1 MTYVRWRAYKF
12 PWFFVFLTLTACTRP
27 TILEKMR
34 QEGTLH
40 VITQNGPITYYEGKD
55 GPAGYEF
62 ELAKK
67 LAENWAF
74 SYACGWSPIWNRY
87 MT

>member
-1 MTYVRWRAYKF
+1 MLPAR
-12 PWFFVFLTLTACTRP
+12 TRP
-27 TILEKMR
+27 TILEKCG

-40 VITQNGPITYYEGKD
+40 VITRMDPLDRITYRGKHR
-55 GPAGYEF
+55 PAGYEF
-62 ELAKK
+62 EPAKK